1 MNIIHCGMK
10 YANSRNGQKEI
21 ELVRAELAPPFA
33 TALRWAAAFPAPPTP
48 SLSFFCRPH
57 CRVSF

>member
-1 MNIIHCGMK
+1 MK

-33 TALRWAAAFPAPPTP
+33 TALRWAAAFPLPLPRSPFLPPP
-48 SLSFFCRPH
+48 LSGIFLNDF
-57 CRVSF
+57 

>member
-1 MNIIHCGMK
+1 MK

-33 TALRWAAAFPAPPTP
+33 TALRWATACPLPRSPFLPPP
-48 SLSFFCRPH
+48 LSGIFLNDF
-57 CRVSF
+57 